1 MSLTE
6 GTEIRESQAIVED
19 TDTDELP
26 ADFELQEY
34 RDDFVPEKDST
45 LEEDF
50 MSEEDVPEKNFIL
63 EEDKG
68 LRPGEIGDYDLIEV
82 IAAGG
87 FGKVWRAKLK
97 PKEGLTVKA
106 KEISEL
112 LGDEAD
118 VAIKIMN
125 NKGLQGKKGGVYE
138 SDLLR
143 EYNLRLILNEDC
155 KSHLVCYYD
164 AFKNIKDHRELILV
178 MTLIEGKDL
187 VDVMNDGESNYNN
200 NDKNIIIQD
209 LLLAL
214 KTLHSNR
221 INHNDIKPE
230 NIVYNKEKRYTTLL
244 DYGLSCVLPKI
255 PVDNYEP
262 MCKDSARQGSPVYI
276 DPRLIRQKEKLKFI
290 DWRKGDLYSLG
301 IVLFMLCINSSIL
314 GNVID
319 DETIK
324 NFYSRHAKTNFI
336 KNYLQENKNSINSNI
351 FNLVSDLIIGNKSII
366 QIYQEN
372 KDKIY

>member
-6 GTEIRESQAIVED
+6 GTEIRESQAIVEVE
-19 TDTDELP
+19 DTDELP

-50 MSEEDVPEKNFIL
+50 MSEVPEKDFILEDFIL

-68 LRPGEIGDYDLIEV
+68 LRPGEIGDYILDKV
-82 IAAGG
+82 IATGG
-87 FGKVWRAKLK
+87 FGEVWRAKLK
-97 PKEGLTVKA
+97 PKEGLTVEA
-106 KEISEL
+106 KKISEL

-125 NKGLQGKKGGVYE
+125 NKGLTKKKGVFE
-138 SDLLR
+138 LDLIR
-143 EYNLRLILNEDC
+143 EYNLRRILNEDC

-164 AFKNIKDHRELILV
+164 VFKNSEDYRKLILV
-178 MTLIEGKDL
+178 MTLIEGNDL
-187 VDVMNDGESNYNN
+187 VDVMNDRKSNYNN
-200 NDKNIIIQD
+200 DDKNIIIKD

-214 KTLHSNR
+214 KTLHSNG

-244 DYGLSCVLPKI
+244 DYGLSCALPKI

-276 DPRLIRQKEKLKFI
+276 DPRLIRQKERLKFI

-301 IVLFMLCINSSIL
+301 IVLFMLCINSSI
-314 GNVID
+314 
-319 DETIK
+319 
-324 NFYSRHAKTNFI
+324 
-336 KNYLQENKNSINSNI
+336 
-351 FNLVSDLIIGNKSII
+351 
-366 QIYQEN
+366 
-372 KDKIY
+372 